1 MLWVHVGS
9 TWSYQLSNDIYFY
22 TTPKNHKKLQNMKQ
36 KRLSKE
42 KFITDVNKL
51 FIMKH
56 NTKIKMISHTGISQ
70 RSLYPQ
76 LLSKI

>member
-1 MLWVHVGS
+1 
-9 TWSYQLSNDIYFY
+9 
-22 TTPKNHKKLQNMKQ
+22 MKQ

-56 NTKIKMISHTGISQ
+56 NTKIKMISHTDISQ